1 MLSLLHKPQKG
12 NNAGTDVPRIFSEAT
27 KTKAWLAKADGDR
40 RDVFRVAAAFGAAYV
55 GLLINIRE
63 KCVKEAFGPNAF

>member
-1 MLSLLHKPQKG
+1 MNPERQT
-12 NNAGTDVPRIFSEAT
+12 GTDGTFPVFFSEAT

-55 GLLINIRE
+55 GLLINIPE